1 MKIKEL
7 KDFIDRECHID
18 LAIVINCVEGKSS
31 KGSKYLSL
39 TLQDSTGTIE
49 AKKWEVSPSDEE
61 ILSVKKVVALDGY
74 PLIYNG
80 NQLQYKIVDVE
91 PVQNYNEEDLILDA
105 PINRKLLEEKFLGY
119 IDAIED
125 VEIKTIVKEVVFEHY
140 QKLLVHPAAKTNHH
154 EYAGGLLHHEVSML
168 DLAKQI
174 AILYPTINKDLL
186 FGGII
191 LHDLGKIIE
200 LSGPIATEYTIEGKL
215 IGHISIIQTAIIE
228 AAKKHNIQ
236 GEVITLLQHMILSHH
251 GKLEYG
257 SPVLPL
263 ILEAEVMYLIDNMD
277 SKIVMINKALKDVE
291 VGGTSSRIMG
301 LDGRSFYKHHKT
313 KDIN

>member
-1 MKIKEL
+1 MKIKDL
-7 KDFIDRECHID
+7 RDFIDRECRID
-18 LAIVINCVEGKSS
+18 VAIVVNVTEGKSS

-49 AKKWEVSPSDEE
+49 AKKWEVSPSDEAT
-61 ILSVKKVVALDGY
+61 LALKKVVCIEGY

-80 NQLQYKIVDVE
+80 SQLQFKITDVE
-91 PVQNYNEEDLILDA
+91 PVSSYNEEDLILTSPVD
-105 PINRKLLEEKFLGY
+105 RKILMERFMNY
-119 IDAIED
+119 VDSIED
-125 VEIKTIVKEVVFEHY
+125 NSIKTIVSEIVLNKY
-140 QKLLVHPAAKTNHH
+140 NKLLLHPAAKTNHH

-174 AILYPTINKDLL
+174 ALLYPSINKDLL
-186 FGGII
+186 YGGII

-200 LSGPIATEYTIEGKL
+200 LSGPIATEYTLKGKL
-215 IGHISIIQTAIIE
+215 LGHISIIQADIVE
-228 AAKKHNIQ
+228 VAKKHNIDD
-236 GEVITLLQHMILSHH
+236 ETVTLLQHMILSHH

-291 VGGTSSRIMG
+291 VGGNSIRVMG
-301 LDGRSFYKHHKT
+301 LDGRSFYKHSKS
-313 KDIN
+313 NN

>member
-1 MKIKEL
+1 MKIKDL
-7 KDFIDRECHID
+7 RDFIDRECRID
-18 LAIVINCVEGKSS
+18 VAIVVNVTEGKSS
-31 KGSKYLSL
+31 KGSKYLSI

-49 AKKWEVSPSDEE
+49 AKKWEVSPSDEAT
-61 ILSVKKVVALDGY
+61 LALKKVVCVEGY

-80 NQLQYKIVDVE
+80 SQLQFKISDVE
-91 PVQNYNEEDLILDA
+91 PVSSYNEEDLILTS
-105 PINRKLLEEKFLGY
+105 PIDRKILMERFMNY
-119 IDAIED
+119 VDSIQDQS
-125 VEIKTIVKEVVFEHY
+125 IKTIVSEIVLNKY
-140 QKLLVHPAAKTNHH
+140 NKLLLHPAAKTNHH

-174 AILYPTINKDLL
+174 SSLYPSINKDLL
-186 FGGII
+186 YGGII

-200 LSGPIATEYTIEGKL
+200 LSGPIATEYTLKGKL
-215 IGHISIIQTAIIE
+215 LGHISIIQTDIVEI
-228 AAKKHNIQ
+228 AKKHNID
-236 GEVITLLQHMILSHH
+236 EETVTLLQHMILSHH

-291 VGGTSSRIMG
+291 IGGNSTRVMG
-301 LDGRSFYKHHKT
+301 LDGRSFYKHSKS
-313 KDIN
+313 NN

>member
-1 MKIKEL
+1 MKIKDV

-18 LAIVINCVEGKSS
+18 LAIVINCTEGKSS
-31 KGSKYLSL
+31 KGNKYLSL

-49 AKKWEVSPSDEE
+49 AKKWEVNSGDEE
-61 ILSVKKVVALDGY
+61 ILAPKKVVAIDGY

-80 NQLQYKIVDVE
+80 SQLQFKIIDVE
-91 PVQNYNEEDLILDA
+91 PVTNYKEEDLILDSPVDRA
-105 PINRKLLEEKFLGY
+105 ILEKKFFDY

-125 VEIKTIVKEVVFEHY
+125 QEIKTIVSEVVDNNY
-140 QKLLVHPAAKTNHH
+140 KKLLYHPAAKTNHH

-174 AILYPTINKDLL
+174 SALYPTINRDLL
-186 FGGII
+186 YGGII
-191 LHDLGKIIE
+191 LHDLGKIVE

-215 IGHISIIQTAIIE
+215 LGHISIIQSAIID
-228 AAKKHNIQ
+228 AAKKYNIQ
-236 GEVITLLQHMILSHH
+236 GEIVTLLQHMVLSHH
-251 GKLEYG
+251 GKLEFG

-291 VGGTSSRIMG
+291 VGGHSNRILG
-301 LDGRSFYKHHKT
+301 LDARSFYKHCKS
-313 KDIN
+313 K

>member
-1 MKIKEL
+1 MKIKDL

-18 LAIVINCVEGKSS
+18 LAIVVGVSEGKSS
-31 KGSKYLSL
+31 KGSKYLSI

-49 AKKWEVSPSDEE
+49 AKKWDAQPSDEAMFA
-61 ILSVKKVVALDGY
+61 LKKVVSVDGY
-74 PLIYNG
+74 PLVYNQS
-80 NQLQYKIVDVE
+80 QLQFRILDAE
-91 PVQNYNEEDLILDA
+91 PVSSYKEEDLIMTSPVD
-105 PINRKLLEEKFLGY
+105 RKVLEEKFLSY
-119 IDAIED
+119 LDSINDN
-125 VEIKTIVKEVVFEHY
+125 EIKTIVSEIVTKKY
-140 QKLLVHPAAKTNHH
+140 NKLLLHPAAKTNHH

-168 DLAKQI
+168 DLANSISK
-174 AILYPTINKDLL
+174 LYPSINKDLL

-191 LHDLGKIIE
+191 LHDLGKTIE

-215 IGHISIIQTAIIE
+215 LGHISIIQTDIIE
-228 AAKKHNIQ
+228 AAKKHNIK
-236 GEVITLLQHMILSHH
+236 GEVVTLLQHMVLSHH

-291 VGGTSSRIMG
+291 VGGNSIRVMG
-301 LDGRSFYKHHKT
+301 LDGRSFYKHGKT
-313 KDIN
+313 K